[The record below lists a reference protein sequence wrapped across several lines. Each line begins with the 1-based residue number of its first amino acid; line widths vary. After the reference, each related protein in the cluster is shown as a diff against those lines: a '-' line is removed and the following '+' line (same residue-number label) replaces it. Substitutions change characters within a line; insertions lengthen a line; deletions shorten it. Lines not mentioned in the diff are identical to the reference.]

1 MNTQEKLD
9 QKSDQVE
16 SLSRKYGERSISP
29 HQDSQ
34 RKNLRRIKNNGQSQK
49 SFNIMKPQ
57 QQNFLKSSQETSGGG
72 FYKRSQIMGTSFP
85 TIPTREKQNNDSKY
99 VHGKKEENVSFAQI
113 DSILGM
119 KQLLGPNHH
128 CHFEIQVK
136 HLVAKL
142 EASELLTIKAKDEL
156 ENVIWMVKNYN
167 SEGLI
172 SKLLQLQQLKN
183 ELEKDQQ
190 LMREEIEMLGVQRDD
205 WQLKYQEIYEK
216 LLKMQGIENDLH
228 DALHKLQMSNES
240 LEQINRRL
248 REKQLEVQDWQRKC
262 NTHDEQFKIRI
273 NKLEETLKEKE
284 TQIQQL
290 QKKLQ
295 RLDSESAFLQQEMK
309 NKSEKLEEE
318 QRRSKQLHAELL
330 DTRVNKVQ
338 NLQDEIAKQ
347 KKVIQQRVEEIE
359 EQEKKNKLLNNKLN
373 LLETQLKNFDDVARQ
388 EKEELEK
395 GWQKKYKELEKQSV
409 QYKRDLNQLEIQL
422 QQVDLLVQQKEHE
435 VEQAVVKIKEL
446 SDLNEKQLQTI
457 QTNSTEILRLN
468 QELEE
473 KDQDLLY
480 AEQQHEEIS
489 KERTVLM
496 ERIDLQNNEISDLKQ
511 QVFQMKKELEGLKW
525 EKQDQ
530 DRKIDRLNEQIE
542 QANQSSNQYKQQ
554 LDDEIKKTYQ
564 LYSEIN
570 KWKQDMEDIKV
581 QHQKEIQQQKTIIDG
596 KNDEIRKLNDKLQEF
611 QDQDK
616 DLSDKLKKQMK
627 ENENNAKQ
635 IQQLQNDKLELE
647 QQKQEQQKL
656 ISQFE
661 QQVIEFQQEKQQ
673 LLLRI
678 EEIQNDKTE
687 VQLLNVEIEKLKA
700 DLDSKKNYDEL
711 KEIASQINS
720 VYEEKVSLETQRNE
734 LQIQLNKTIEELKE
748 RKDKFVN
755 LENEKKKND
764 NEFAQYKERTED
776 QQERY
781 LQQIKGFEKKNH
793 QLNEEL
799 QKALDKVEI
808 LEGALENQSKD
819 IKIIPKQAQVPLHRN
834 NTFQQIFVEDKVF
847 SKDHQN
853 DEIHLKFSEIDFS
866 RSKGHLTICFWVN
879 IDRTNSKEMLPIL
892 KISTE
897 NKKLLEM
904 GVYLDTKQ
912 VYSTFIPNNHPKNTK
927 QQNPLTVTSQLPIKL
942 GEFQLLALILN
953 ESGQYMDMGLCL
965 NGVRDDQVSIST
977 SLIFPEAQL
986 SFGKYTTHHLVL
998 KDCLV
1003 ITENLQRMNIFKEV
1017 YQTFYQK
1024 YNGVKKMSRRYG
1036 QKKENISY
1044 LSAGDLI
1051 FFLIQQ
1057 HEQSPPKSGSRSK
1070 SPPPTQAVII
1080 NNRTI
1085 PAGLVNQYELANT
1098 QTKTEETKPE
1108 EIQEQP
1114 QWSRKYSVEKL
1125 KKFLYTN
1132 FNYKRLLSPFTEN
1145 YDYISLGLQ
1154 LLQPP
1159 RNDELPPTK
1168 FHKIIKPK
1176 IQLSPYYM
1184 MPYKQFLNYIQF
1196 VGLLRVTFEELHD
1209 LCELMEVIYTNGK
1222 EKYIHYDHFLIVLRE
1237 CIMTRAE
1244 LKKKKEQ
1251 EKGEPQPPQMI
1262 ESYKYSYKE
1271 IIIKS
1276 TGIEE
1281 QEIEL
1286 SNAIEITEVSINK
1299 NEQLT
1304 QLDVKLKNESLQT
1317 YPLVHLPGAQVGT
1330 LNISQ
1335 QKKIIFIFSNDSQIN
1350 EIKTETNSLLLG
1362 ELSEI
1367 TLCHELELQE
1377 NQKIVK
1383 FNIQD
1388 KQIRVVIQNSKK
1400 IIEEIQP
1407 LEMDPETELES
1418 LNLPQVPD
1426 NWNLG
1431 KFYVNIT
1438 RCQNCDKHQ
1447 STTRHEEKD
1456 FIEKT
1461 EYITNLFKELF
1472 PNVEIIEN
1480 EDKIDKLENFEV
1492 YIKNA
1497 LGPEKIMLLQKQES
1511 MPKFK
1516 DNFNDKLPNLFEK
1529 LMRIINF
1536 HGTTEKLGQEQEKF
1550 K

>member
-1 MNTQEKLD
+1 MNAQEKLD
-9 QKSDQVE
+9 QISEQVD

-29 HQDSQ
+29 TQDSQ
-34 RKNLRRIKNNGQSQK
+34 RKNMRRIKSSGQSLK
-49 SFNIMKPQ
+49 TFNMKPQ
-57 QQNFLKSSQETSGGG
+57 QQNFLKSSKETSGGG
-72 FYKRSQIMGTSFP
+72 FYQRSQIMGTSFP
-85 TIPTREKQNNDSKY
+85 SIRTRDKQNNESKQ
-99 VHGKKEENVSFAQI
+99 VNAKKEESVSLAQI
-113 DSILGM
+113 DSIVGI
-119 KQLLGPNHH
+119 KSLLGPNHH

-142 EASELLTIKAKDEL
+142 EASEQLTIKAKEEL
-156 ENVIWMVKNYN
+156 ESVIWMVKNYN

-190 LMREEIEMLGVQRDD
+190 LMREEIEMLGMQRDD
-205 WQLKYQEIYEK
+205 WQSKYQEIYEK

-273 NKLEETLKEKE
+273 TKLEETLKEKE

-295 RLDSESAFLQQEMK
+295 RLDSESAFLQQEMR
-309 NKSEKLEEE
+309 NKTEKLEEE

-338 NLQDEIAKQ
+338 NLQDEITKQ

-435 VEQAVVKIKEL
+435 VEQAVVKVKEL
-446 SDLNEKQLQTI
+446 SDLNERQLQTL
-457 QTNSTEILRLN
+457 QANSIEILRLN
-468 QELEE
+468 QEVQE
-473 KDQDLLY
+473 KDQDLEY
-480 AEQQHEEIS
+480 AEQQNEEIS
-489 KERTVLM
+489 KERTALM
-496 ERIDLQNNEISDLKQ
+496 DRIGEQNNEISDLKQ
-511 QVFQMKKELEGLKW
+511 QAFQMKKELEGMKW
-525 EKQDQ
+525 EKQDS
-530 DRKIDRLNEQIE
+530 DRKLERLNEQIA
-542 QANQSSNQYKQQ
+542 QANQSSDQFRQQ
-554 LDDEIKKTYQ
+554 LDEEIKKTYS

-570 KWKQDMEDIKV
+570 KLKQDIEDLKA
-581 QHQKEIQQQKTIIDG
+581 QHQKEMQQQQKVIEG
-596 KNDEIRKLNDKLQEF
+596 KDEEIKKLHDKLQEF

-616 DLSDKLKKQMK
+616 DLSDKLKKLMN
-627 ENENNAKQ
+627 ENENNSKL
-635 IQQLQNDKLELE
+635 IQQLQNEKLELE
-647 QQKQEQQKL
+647 QQIEELKKLLSQYEQQTL
-656 ISQFE
+656 
-661 QQVIEFQQEKQQ
+661 EFQKEKQQ
-673 LLLRI
+673 LLQKM

-687 VQLLNVEIEKLKA
+687 VQLLNAEIEKLKA
-700 DLDSKKNYDEL
+700 DLESKKNYDEL
-711 KEIASQINS
+711 KEMASQINT
-720 VYEEKVSLETQRNE
+720 VYEEKVQLEKQKNE
-734 LQIQLNKTIEELKE
+734 LQIQLNKTTEELKE
-748 RKDKFVN
+748 WKDKYAK
-755 LENEKKKND
+755 LENDKKNSD
-764 NEFAQYKERTED
+764 ALHNQFKERSEQ
-776 QQERY
+776 QQEIY
-781 LQQIKGFEKKNH
+781 LTQIKGMEKKNF
-793 QLNEEL
+793 QLNEEY
-799 QKALDKVEI
+799 QKCLDKIDI
-808 LEGALENQSKD
+808 LEEALQNQSKD
-819 IKIIPKQAQVPLHRN
+819 IKIIPKQAQIPLHRN

-847 SKDHQN
+847 SKDSTN
-853 DEIHLKFSEIDFS
+853 EEIQLKFSEIDFT
-866 RSKGHLTICFWVN
+866 RSKGHLTICFWVK

-904 GVYLDTKQ
+904 GVYLDSKQ

-927 QQNPLTVTSQLPIKL
+927 QQNPLTVTSQLSIKL

-1003 ITENLQRMNIFKEV
+1003 ITENLQRINIFKEV

-1085 PAGLVNQYELANT
+1085 PAGLVSQFELANT

-1114 QWSRKYSVEKL
+1114 QWSRKYSVDKL

-1168 FHKIIKPK
+1168 FHKVIKPK

-1184 MPYKQFLNYIQF
+1184 MPYKQFLQYIQF

-1209 LCELMEVIYTNGK
+1209 LCELMEVIYTSDK
-1222 EKYIHYDHFLIVLRE
+1222 VQYIHYDHFLIVLRE
-1237 CIMTRAE
+1237 CIMTRAD
-1244 LKKKKEQ
+1244 LKKKKEL
-1251 EKGEPQPPQMI
+1251 EKGEPQPPQII
-1262 ESYKYSYKE
+1262 ESYRYTYKE

-1276 TGIEE
+1276 TGKEE
-1281 QEIEL
+1281 QEVEL
-1286 SNAIEITEVSINK
+1286 SNAVEVTEVSIVK
-1299 NEQLT
+1299 NEQET
-1304 QLDVKLKNESLQT
+1304 QLEIKLKNESVQT
-1317 YPLVHLPGAQVGT
+1317 FPLEHLPAAFVGT
-1330 LNISQ
+1330 LNLSQ
-1335 QKKIIFIFSNDSQIN
+1335 QRKLSFIFSNDSQIN

-1362 ELSEI
+1362 EQSEI
-1367 TLCHELELQE
+1367 TLNHEVELDE
-1377 NQKIVK
+1377 NEKIVK
-1383 FNIQD
+1383 FGIQD
-1388 KQIRVVIQNSKK
+1388 KQIRIVIQNSKK
-1400 IIEEIQP
+1400 ILEEIPP
-1407 LEMDPETELES
+1407 LEMDPDTELETLS
-1418 LNLPQVPD
+1418 LPQVPD

-1447 STTRHEEKD
+1447 QTTRHQEKD

-1461 EYITNLFKELF
+1461 EYVTNILKELF

-1480 EDKIDKLENFEV
+1480 EDKTDKLENFEV

-1511 MPKFK
+1511 MNKFK
-1516 DNFNDKLPNLFEK
+1516 DHFNDKLPNLFEK

-1536 HGTTEKLGQEQEKF
+1536 HGTTEKLGQEQEKL